1 MQDLKIMAAIA
12 LFFLSTITQAQ
23 SDPTP
28 VFVAPVKQVKFVDRI
43 EALGTLQANENVN
56 LVSNVTERVT
66 AIYFE
71 DNQRVNKGDILVEM
85 ETSEEEAE
93 LIEEQFRRDEAQRQ
107 VNRLRPLVERGAA
120 STSALDQQERELNAS
135 TARINAI
142 QSRINERRII
152 APFDGVLGIRNI
164 SVGALA
170 LPGQGQN
177 GTLIT
182 TIDDDSVM
190 KLDFSIPEVFISSL
204 KPGITIEARATAY
217 PEKVFSGTVSSVN
230 SRVNVNTRSVMA
242 RAILANDEGL
252 LKAGMLMRIKLNKN
266 PRQSLVIPEEAV
278 VTVGEENAVMLIQS
292 GEQTTVQRQVIEI
305 GERHRGEV
313 EVLSGLTEGQ
323 QVVTHGILRIRPGQ
337 AVSIEAIETNNER
350 LTDMLNQNTGLENQ

>member
-1 MQDLKIMAAIA
+1 MLDLKIMAYVA
-12 LFFLSTITQAQ
+12 LFFLATGIQAQ
-23 SDPTP
+23 PAPIP
-28 VFVAPVKQVKFVDRI
+28 VFVAAVKQVEFVDEI

-71 DNQRVNKGDILVEM
+71 DNQRVSKGDVLVEM

-120 STSALDQQERELNAS
+120 STSALDEQERELNAS

-217 PEKVFSGTVSSVN
+217 PEKVFTGTVSSVN
-230 SRVNVNTRSVMA
+230 SRVNVHTRSVMA

-252 LKAGMLMRIKLNKN
+252 LKAGMLMRVKLSKN
-266 PRQSLVIPEEAV
+266 PRQTLVIPEQAL
-278 VTVGEENAVMLIQS
+278 VTLGEENAVMLIQA
-292 GEQTTVQRQVIEI
+292 GAQTTVQRQVIEI
-305 GERHRGEV
+305 GQRSKAEI
-313 EVLSGLTEGQ
+313 EVLTGLSEGQ
-323 QVVTHGILRIRPGQ
+323 QVVTHGTVRIRSGSVVSVE
-337 AVSIEAIETNNER
+337 AVETNNES
-350 LTDMLNQNTGLENQ
+350 LSELLNQSSRQENR